1 MIALLSS
8 LIWVGWG
15 GFALSKLWGWYLV
28 PLGVPSLLWWHAGGL
43 LGLHTLLSG
52 GATAYAYIG
61 AVKAMDI
68 ESKHSKWVM
77 LIMSVMLPAT
87 VLFWG
92 WLVKTLGPIVD
103 AAL

>member
-15 GFALSKLWGWYLV
+15 GFALSKLWGWFLV
-28 PLGVPSLLWWHAGGL
+28 PLGMPSVLWWHAGGL
-43 LGLHTLLSG
+43 LGVHTLLSG
-52 GATAYAYIG
+52 GCTAYAYIG
-61 AVKAMDI
+61 AAKAMDVK
-68 ESKHSKWVM
+68 STDSKWLM
-77 LIMSVMLPAT
+77 LMASVLLPGTA
-87 VLFWG
+87 LGWG